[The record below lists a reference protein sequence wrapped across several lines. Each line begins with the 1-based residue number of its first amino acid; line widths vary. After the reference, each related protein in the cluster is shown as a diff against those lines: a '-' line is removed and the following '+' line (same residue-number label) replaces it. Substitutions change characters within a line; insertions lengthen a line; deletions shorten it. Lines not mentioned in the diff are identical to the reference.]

1 MIFIEYF
8 LEILTE
14 LFHSLKIGRCS
25 IKVFQYFFN
34 SSIFY
39 LLFIFKFIQCFLFLA
54 NRSQKGNIIP
64 VGVIL

>member
-1 MIFIEYF
+1 MIFIECF
-8 LEILTE
+8 LVILTE

-39 LLFIFKFIQCFLFLA
+39 LLFYIQIYSMFSFPGKQVSK
-54 NRSQKGNIIP
+54 R
-64 VGVIL
+64 